1 MNTTTLARPESY
13 CTFLVDGLLYGIEVQ
28 NVQEVVRVQP
38 TTRVPLAPQVV
49 RGLMN
54 LRGHIVSMLSLRN
67 VLGLPA
73 RASDRHEMSV
83 IIRSSDGPVGLLVDE
98 IGDVMRVDQ
107 ADHESVPGTLHRRQR
122 PFLRCAYKLEQR
134 LLLILDVDRVATATA
149 TATAID

>member
-1 MNTTTLARPESY
+1 MYTTTLTRPESY

-28 NVQEVVRVQP
+28 KVQEVIRAQP

-54 LRGHIVSMLSLRN
+54 LRGHIVSMLSLRKA
-67 VLGLPA
+67 LGLPA
-73 RASDRHEMSV
+73 RSSDSHEMSV
-83 IIRSSDGPVGLLVDE
+83 IIRSSEGPVGLLVDE

-107 ADHESVPGTLHRRQR
+107 ADCESVPGTLHRRQR

-134 LLLILDVDRVATATA
+134 LLLILDADRVATATA
-149 TATAID
+149 TD